1 MTKAEMNE
9 WLERLREAALG
20 SERKREGQAEYYPFC
35 VFLGGRDRDA
45 VFRMCL
51 KRLAEKMGETQFSAI
66 SISCREK
73 VIEETDQ
80 AVREL
85 QGRMERGELGQIR
98 KYMVAAFVFP
108 GDSIADDIE
117 TMLRKVLRQLR
128 ENGLTECHMTVIY
141 AFLEKGEGERKKTA
155 LEGMIKEGGFPVYLL
170 GYDWRRSGEKEKFD
184 KAVRKA
190 VRHIRLL
197 ASGRYAPAQNGE
209 AVALGYWKLD
219 AAAGMIAEYTLQY
232 LKCQSGKEAGDRES
246 AENYRERT
254 KTALE
259 EALRSRPWN
268 QKEQRERIVQNCP
281 VCCDR
286 LEKKKTGPILGFLS
300 KGEQASYRETLE
312 ALYGRE
318 DLFSVLKK
326 ENPQIIG
333 KKEENIERLALAVQ
347 SGSLYSA
354 ETEMPKV
361 LKAVRAELKSKIEIE
376 KSGIIESSYLLSG
389 KKVEGLL
396 ESLRKRLFREA
407 AADALQEQAA
417 WINEL
422 ERYWEDGKGKEI
434 LEKRKEK
441 IEEAERVLSL
451 IRQEDIRL
459 ETGLNMEELVKKE
472 KTDFWGAKW
481 QEDLFAGMLAEDICG
496 NIRQI
501 YGRLL
506 ERTSE
511 TTSETGW
518 ELLYNFIR
526 SIDDTIR
533 LRGAREAYELPVS
546 DRGED
551 RRYLCISSGLMEE
564 KNMTQ
569 ERKAAL
575 QPILQQAKLL
585 WRDSRLPEA
594 WLLEER
600 VIQDISVLFENGEG

>member
-9 WLERLREAALG
+9 WLERLRGTALG
-20 SERKREGQAEYYPFC
+20 SEREREGQTEYYPFC
-35 VFLGGRDRDA
+35 VFLGGKNRDA

-51 KRLAEKMGETQFSAI
+51 KRLAEKMGEKQFSAI
-66 SISCREK
+66 SISCGEDVKR
-73 VIEETDQ
+73 ETDQ
-80 AVREL
+80 AVQEL
-85 QGRMERGELGQIR
+85 RKRMEQGELGRIR
-98 KYMVAAFVFP
+98 QYMLAVFVFP
-108 GDSIADDIE
+108 GDSAADDTG
-117 TMLRKVLRQLR
+117 TMLRKVRRQLQD
-128 ENGLTECHMTVIY
+128 NGLTECRMTVVY
-141 AFLEKGEGERKKTA
+141 AFLEEGEGERKKDA

-170 GYDWRRSGEKEKFD
+170 GYDWLRLGEKEKFE

-197 ASGRYAPAQNGE
+197 ASGSCAAAENGE

-232 LKCQSGKEAGDRES
+232 LKCQRGKEAGDRES

-254 KTALE
+254 KEALE

-268 QKEQRERIVQNCP
+268 QKEQRERIIRNSP

-286 LEKKKTGPILGFLS
+286 LGKEKTGCILGFWQ

-333 KKEENIERLALAVQ
+333 EKEENIKRLALAVQ

-361 LKAVRAELKSKIEIE
+361 LEAVKAELQSKIEIE
-376 KSGIIESSYLLSG
+376 ESGIIERSYLLSG

-396 ESLRKRLFREA
+396 ESLWKRLFREA

-472 KTDFWGAKW
+472 KTNFWRPKW
-481 QEDLFAGMLAEDICG
+481 QEDLFAGMLTEDICG

-506 ERTSE
+506 ER
-511 TTSETGW
+511 TSETGW

-533 LRGAREAYELPVS
+533 LRGAREAYELPAS
-546 DRGED
+546 DRGEG
-551 RRYLCISSGLMEE
+551 RRYFCISSGLMEE

-585 WRDSRLPEA
+585 WRDSRLSEA